1 MRNRPNKIYNL
12 QLQQHLSS
20 HPLLKMETVPLQ
32 PALRPRLL
40 LKTVAHLN
48 FDLPLLKYII
58 KAISNQRLLKG
69 SVSHAI
75 SIEKKYK
82 ERFPE
87 LDMSFR
93 IGEVSRV
100 KLWFGLSLDSNKKI
114 NVFYGILLL
123 ILIVLGLAMFY
134 SKVPIP
140 IE

>member
-1 MRNRPNKIYNL
+1 MKSRRKDHLQEKIALRNRPNKIYNL

-69 SVSHAI
+69 
-75 SIEKKYK
+75 
-82 ERFPE
+82 
-87 LDMSFR
+87 
-93 IGEVSRV
+93 
-100 KLWFGLSLDSNKKI
+100 LSSCMLTMLANLSKKI
-114 NVFYGILLL
+114 KLPDLLSGDSEMPSS
-123 ILIVLGLAMFY
+123 I
-134 SKVPIP
+134 S
-140 IE
+140 